1 MKKEQKGNEKNSAE
15 KKLPDMNDKPVKKP
29 KPKRKKRKKH
39 LKTPSH
45 ILRLCMVWMYV
56 ILIFMLSFSYVTMTL
71 YIKDDMS
78 IGNDLSNADLHYAT
92 QKEIDS
98 ATQELEKALGAL
110 QKSGEK
116 SVEYESALAISSA
129 DFQWKYHIASDV
141 DAKKLLELIGKSR
154 ELDRVAY
161 TENTVKAVNDAT
173 LKAQHTL
180 CATVTIS
187 QSALQIVLGGV
198 VNDTP
203 TDAVSDI
210 IVSGIIMYALV
221 LLPVIGF
228 FFASFDKKR
237 HLKNVYTIICCIACL
252 FMIFFAIYPSIG
264 IGAVISVILYII
276 LFFMSAGSI
285 YAIQQ
290 ERYIVK
296 HPELEA
302 EFTEKHPY
310 FVKALINYKSVTLTE
325 NIRQQEEE
333 EKEKKLRETKKKKK
347 K

>member
-1 MKKEQKGNEKNSAE
+1 MKKEQKGNENSAAE
-15 KKLPDMNDKPVKKP
+15 KKLPNMNDKPVNKP
-29 KPKRKKRKKH
+29 KPRRKKRKKL

-45 ILRLCMVWMYV
+45 ILRLCTVWMYV
-56 ILIFMLSFSYVTMTL
+56 ILIFLLSFSYVTMTL

-78 IGNDLSNADLHYAT
+78 IGNDLSSANLHYAT

-98 ATQELEKALGAL
+98 AAGELEKALGAL
-110 QKSGEK
+110 KESGEK
-116 SVEYESALAISSA
+116 SAEYKSTLAIASA
-129 DFQWKYHIASDV
+129 DFEWKYHIASDV
-141 DAKKLLELIGKSR
+141 DAKKLLELIEKSR

-161 TENTVKAVNDAT
+161 TEETVKAVNDAT
-173 LKAQHTL
+173 LKAQNTL

-203 TDAVSDI
+203 TEAVSDLI
-210 IVSGIIMYALV
+210 ISGIIMYALV
-221 LLPVIGF
+221 LMPVIGF

-237 HLKNVYTIICCIACL
+237 HMKNVYTIICCIACL

-276 LFFMSAGSI
+276 LFFMTAGSI
-285 YAIQQ
+285 YALQQ
-290 ERYIVK
+290 ERYIIR

-302 EFTEKHPY
+302 EFTEKHPH
-310 FVKALINYKSVTLTE
+310 FVKALINYKAVTLTE

-333 EKEKKLRETKKKKK
+333 ENEKKQKDNKKKKK